1 MSVFDRIVCGVDPSP
16 AGMDALCQAQQL
28 LTPGGRL
35 VAATVYDPTIAVHAG
50 WRAPAVAEELE
61 CEGEETRLRA
71 ERQLEGLDDARSKLL
86 EGSPARCLLELAR
99 KEQATL
105 VAAVGSHGHSRAA
118 GILLGTVATMMLH
131 EAPCPVLL
139 ARPVPDAGQ
148 FPGSIV
154 LGVDGSPQSLS
165 AAEVVAELVERFG
178 SSVRALAATGG
189 KPVDVD
195 GLLKV
200 RRLDPSVLVAV
211 RSGRAGDQAARFP
224 ILEWS
229 DQQPVDAL
237 LAASAEVELMV
248 LGSRGLHGLSALG
261 SVSERVAH
269 RAACSVL
276 VTRPAVF
283 KDPTRDPRKGTA

>member
-1 MSVFDRIVCGVDPSP
+1 
-16 AGMDALCQAQQL
+16 MDALCQARQL
-28 LTPGGRL
+28 LMPGGRL

-50 WRAPAVAEELE
+50 WRASAVAEELE
-61 CEGEETRLRA
+61 REGEETRLKA
-71 ERQLEGLDDARSKLL
+71 ERQLESLDDAGSRLL

-99 KEQATL
+99 KERATL
-105 VAAVGSHGHSRAA
+105 VAVGSHGHSRAA
-118 GILLGTVATMMLH
+118 GILLGTVATTMLH

-139 ARPVPDAGQ
+139 ARPVPDADQ
-148 FPGSIV
+148 FPRSIV

-237 LAASAEVELMV
+237 LAASAEAELLV

-276 VTRPAVF
+276 VIR
-283 KDPTRDPRKGTA
+283 PTRDPWEGTA

>member
-1 MSVFDRIVCGVDPSP
+1 MSIFDRIVCGVDPSP
-16 AGMDALCQAQQL
+16 AGMEALRQAKQL

-35 VAATVYDPTIAVHAG
+35 LAATVYDPTIAVHAG
-50 WRAPAVAEELE
+50 WRAPSVAAELE
-61 CEGEETRLRA
+61 REGEETRLTAAR
-71 ERQLEGLDDARSKLL
+71 ELEGLDDAETQLL
-86 EGSPARCLLELAR
+86 EGSPTRCLLSLAR

-105 VAAVGSHGHSRAA
+105 VAVGSHGHTRAA
-118 GILLGTVATMMLH
+118 GILLGTVATTMLH
-131 EAPCPVLL
+131 EAPCAVLV
-139 ARPVPDAGQ
+139 ARPVSDAGQ
-148 FPGSIV
+148 FPRSIV
-154 LGVDGSPQSLS
+154 LGADGSPQSLN

-200 RRLDPSVLVAV
+200 QALDSRVLVAV
-211 RSGRAGDQAARFP
+211 RSERAGDRAARFP

-237 LAASAEVELMV
+237 LAASAEAELMV
-248 LGSRGLHGLSALG
+248 FGSRGLHGLSALG

-269 RAACSVL
+269 RATCSVL
-276 VTRPAVF
+276 VIRPAVF
-283 KDPTRDPRKGTA
+283 EDPTPDSLKGAA